1 MSSAIPGRRVWQQ
14 ASRTFTSSAQRCLS
28 APPRQAIPSSRAL
41 AVRGWTLA
49 RTTSACARAN
59 VKRHVL
65 AATFHKTSEGHRH
78 VTDSP
83 LTRPDYLLAEQSSR
97 GLTDCRL
104 RLSRMSIPCTQPS
117 YITFSAHPAL
127 VASLSA
133 CVHVHT
139 FVFPPFV
146 VHMCTGSHGILPVN
160 FLRATVA
167 WMCAK
172 SEGGPRS
179 RLRPDNTGAH
189 VFD

>member
-1 MSSAIPGRRVWQQ
+1 MSHPIPGRSVWEP
-14 ASRTFTSSAQRCLS
+14 AACAHTSCAQRRLP
-28 APPRQAIPSSRAL
+28 AARREAVPAGGTVEIRGRAL
-41 AVRGWTLA
+41 A
-49 RTTSACARAN
+49 CAAAAGAGAD

-65 AATFHKTSEGHRH
+65 AATFHKTPEGHRH
-78 VTDSP
+78 VTHSP

-104 RLSRMSIPCTQPS
+104 RLSRMLIPCTQPS
-117 YITFSAHPAL
+117 YITFSAHPAF